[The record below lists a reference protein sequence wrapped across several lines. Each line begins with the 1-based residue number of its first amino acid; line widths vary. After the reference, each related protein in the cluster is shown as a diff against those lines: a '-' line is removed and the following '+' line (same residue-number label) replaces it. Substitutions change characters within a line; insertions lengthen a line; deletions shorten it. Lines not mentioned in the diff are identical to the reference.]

1 MPGPRVKVASV
12 EVAAAVDLAEGAV
25 AAEEVAAA
33 SVAEASVVVVAA
45 AAAAEEEELPVEVED
60 VVGVVALEVK

>member
-1 MPGPRVKVASV
+1 MKVASV

-45 AAAAEEEELPVEVED
+45 AAAEEEELPVEVED